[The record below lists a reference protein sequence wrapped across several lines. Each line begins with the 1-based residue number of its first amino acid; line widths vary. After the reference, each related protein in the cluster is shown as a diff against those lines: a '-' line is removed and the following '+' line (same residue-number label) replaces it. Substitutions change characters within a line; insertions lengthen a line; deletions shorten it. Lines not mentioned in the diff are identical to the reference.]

1 MSGTKIQQSGSRTF
15 LEQNV
20 LGLRSH
26 VVGGQGA
33 CGVAEDRTANI
44 VLQSL
49 AFTVGNG
56 KLLIFKHGSV
66 SLV

>member
-1 MSGTKIQQSGSRTF
+1 M
-15 LEQNV
+15 